1 MPSSVASRRSGI
13 RIRRNLLR
21 RGTLRAVFTLPEK
34 TGVPTADL
42 WIMRRPTPDQ
52 ALSEVLFVARAHD
65 LESLRSAWRG
75 FTSGNLDVSGQ
86 RGQAMPVMDL
96 LDDEAVLSPARHHRP
111 RPTGL
116 DQIFGE
122 VRAKVAAELSDLP
135 AGLPLLSSAAAAE
148 RPATVSIARL
158 LSKGWVAMQQAPLG
172 MRTADGDK
180 PVLLA
185 KDLRCHRAPTG
196 LTVEQPGLVILEPGD
211 VVVPLSAHDVDVH
224 VISSGGAVL
233 GPQLL
238 LVRPRP
244 EHIDSQFIAGF
255 LRIGRLQANSRAAR
269 TSHRID
275 LRATRVPSIPLAEQR
290 RYGEV
295 FRLVQDFRKRT
306 HQLSDLVEKLSE
318 TALLGLD
325 DGCLLPPAHERGR

>member
-1 MPSSVASRRSGI
+1 MLMPSSVASRRSGI

-86 RGQAMPVMDL
+86 RGQAMP
-96 LDDEAVLSPARHHRP
+96 
-111 RPTGL
+111 TGL
-116 DQIFGE
+116 DQIFGD